1 VAQVAITVNGRNYQ
15 VACDEG
21 QEDHLVRLADYVD
34 KRIAELVSAMGQI
47 GDARLLVMASL
58 LVADE
63 LSDTYA
69 ELSRAREGTGEAE
82 RAAEVADTLADN
94 VEALAARI
102 EDIAARLEH
111 P

>member
-1 VAQVAITVNGRNYQ
+1 MAQVAITVNGRSYQ

-69 ELSRAREGTGEAE
+69 ELARAREGTGEAE
-82 RAAEVADTLADN
+82 REVELADALADN
-94 VEALAARI
+94 VETLAARI
-102 EDIAARLEH
+102 EDIAARLDH

>member
-1 VAQVAITVNGRNYQ
+1 MAQVAITVNGRNYN

-21 QEDHLVRLADYVD
+21 QEEHLVRLADYVD

-47 GDARLLVMASL
+47 GDARLLVMTSL

-69 ELSRAREGTGEAE
+69 ELARAREGTGEAE
-82 RAAEVADTLADN
+82 RAAEGAEVLADN

-102 EDIAARLEH
+102 EVLAARLEH
-111 P
+111 T

>member
-1 VAQVAITVNGRNYQ
+1 MAQVAITVNGRSYQ

-34 KRIAELVSAMGQI
+34 QRIAELVSAMGQI
-47 GDARLLVMASL
+47 GDARLLVMGSL
-58 LVADE
+58 LLADE

-69 ELSRAREGTGEAE
+69 ELARAREGIGEAGQ
-82 RAAEVADTLADN
+82 EVELGDALADN
-94 VEALAARI
+94 VETLAARI
-102 EDIAARLEH
+102 EDIAARLDH